1 MPGARTG
8 GDKLAMLFT
17 CTVCDTRSGKI
28 MTKVRNANCLA
39 CMATFDI
46 CVHRMHTKTE

>member
-1 MPGARTG
+1 VDQDFTAQNEATAMPGARKG

-28 MTKVRNANCLA
+28 MTKVC
-39 CMATFDI
+39 
-46 CVHRMHTKTE
+46 